1 MEIVTEER
9 TYEGIHAI
17 PSLVMA
23 AIESS
28 GIRCHID
35 ELCRD
40 RIGKG
45 CFLSPG
51 MAVKAMVGTMVERG
65 KRPLYRVSDYYST
78 APTDKLFGNLV
89 DNNSLSDTV
98 LADRLDD
105 VFELDAEQVLLD
117 CYGKLRDMYGFAS
130 DRLFMDATNYTMFG
144 KKYVETQFSH
154 DLKLIENG
162 ITVKDS
168 PIPAFG
174 GNPKDGHS
182 DKVQMN
188 LAHVVDANGIPMFS
202 KSYDG
207 NTSDIKMNEDMI
219 EFLIRAVDV
228 RSMILMADCKL
239 CTEDILSHL
248 MSSSMSFVTKVPLN
262 FNGRLKETVIS
273 STRDDI
279 MDESV
284 TRPGRRYYQTT
295 DTVDGRK
302 VRVIAY
308 VLPGA
313 ESKAKGF
320 IEGTGL
326 KNAEK
331 KLKSL
336 KSRRFFC
343 EDDAMDAF
351 RQTIEGLDADCY
363 TADPVVYED
372 PAAEKRHGDGKL
384 FRVRSDNIRID
395 GSKIRDAVSSHAIQV
410 LVTNLPFSDAP
421 SENKRIKASAD
432 DVIDLYLE
440 QYKAEAG
447 FKMMKS
453 GMDIANVY
461 IHTPSRISA
470 MAFVVSLATMI
481 CKTLDHVLK
490 ETKPPGE
497 RRRTVKVLADMHMN
511 TIVKYDRRN
520 DRLSVMGN
528 PGATQDVFA
537 LVDRL
542 NIDPQ
547 HLMGY

>member
-1 MEIVTEER
+1 MEIIREER

-23 AIESS
+23 AMESS
-28 GIRCHID
+28 GIRRHID
-35 ELCRD
+35 DLCGS
-40 RIGKG
+40 GKG

-78 APTDKLFGNLV
+78 APTDRLFGDLV
-89 DNNSLSDTV
+89 NNNSLSDTV

-105 VFELDAEQVLLD
+105 IFALDAEQVLLD
-117 CYGKLRDMYGFAS
+117 CYGKLRDMYGFSS

-154 DLKLIENG
+154 DTRLMEKG
-162 ITVKDS
+162 ITVKDA

-182 DKVQMN
+182 DRVQMN

-207 NTSDIKMNEDMI
+207 NTSDVRMNEDMI
-219 EFLIRAVDV
+219 AFLMKAVDIQ
-228 RSMILMADCKL
+228 SMILMADCKL

-248 MSSSMSFVTKVPLN
+248 MSSGMPFVTKVPMN

-273 STRDDI
+273 SARDGT

-295 DTVDGRK
+295 DTVDGRR
-302 VRVIAY
+302 VRVITY
-308 VLPGA
+308 ILPGA
-313 ESKAKGF
+313 ESKARGF

-326 KNAEK
+326 RNTEK
-331 KLKSL
+331 RLRSL
-336 KSRRFFC
+336 KGRRFFC

-351 RQTIEGLDADCY
+351 RQTIEGLGADCY
-363 TADPVVYED
+363 TADPVVYKD
-372 PAAEKRHGDGKL
+372 PAAEKRHKDGKL
-384 FRVRSDNIRID
+384 FRVRSENIRID
-395 GSKIRDAVSSHAIQV
+395 GSKIRDAISSHATQV
-410 LVTNLPFSDAP
+410 LITNLPFSDIP
-421 SENKRIKASAD
+421 SEDKRVKASAD

-453 GMDIANVY
+453 GMDIADVY

-470 MAFVVSLATMI
+470 VAFVVSLATMI
-481 CKTLDHVLK
+481 CKALDHVLK
-490 ETKPPGE
+490 ETKPPDE
-497 RRRTVKVLADMHMN
+497 RRRTIKVLADMHMN
-511 TIVKYDRRN
+511 TLVKYDRRH
-520 DRLSVMGN
+520 DRLSIIGN
-528 PGATQDVFA
+528 PGATQDIFG
-537 LVDRL
+537 LMERL
-542 NIDPQ
+542 QIDPQ
-547 HLMGY
+547 HLLGY